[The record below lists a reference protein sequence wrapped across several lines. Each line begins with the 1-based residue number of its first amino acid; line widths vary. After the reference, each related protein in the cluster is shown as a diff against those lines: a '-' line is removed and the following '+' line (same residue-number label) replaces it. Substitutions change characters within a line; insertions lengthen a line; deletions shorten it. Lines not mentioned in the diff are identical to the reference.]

1 MNIIVNFLVFFCL
14 LKATYSRYTIN
25 SENGIGAN
33 FEDNCFVCAK
43 IRVKIVCIF
52 DILYTVI

>member
-1 MNIIVNFLVFFCL
+1 MNIIVNFLGFFCL

-33 FEDNCFVCAK
+33 FEIYNIWTTVLCAQK
-43 IRVKIVCIF
+43 YV
-52 DILYTVI
+52 